1 VANEADLGR
10 VLRAIQNGDD
20 ANELADNAQLA
31 SRLDLT
37 LVMVASILEDA
48 KERSLI
54 WGQRSGDKPGP
65 WFKELELTVQGR
77 RFLVGHDT
85 D

>member
-1 VANEADLGR
+1 
-10 VLRAIQNGDD
+10 
-20 ANELADNAQLA
+20 LAKK
-31 SRLDLT
+31 LDLT
-37 LVMVASILEDA
+37 LTVVASILEDA

-77 RFLVGHDT
+77 RFLVGRDP

>member
-1 VANEADLGR
+1 LP
-10 VLRAIQNGDD
+10 
-20 ANELADNAQLA
+20 
-31 SRLDLT
+31 LT
-37 LVMVASILEDA
+37 VVASILEDA

-77 RFLVGHDT
+77 RFLVVNDT
-85 D
+85 V